1 MPFFFSKAVK
11 KVSRRAME
19 SSSSSVKMAI
29 KLVEAVERKPWRKVV
44 ILSMRS
50 WRELVFS
57 GVVTLLIENCRTF
70 NTILTWIS
78 RDSI

>member
-1 MPFFFSKAVK
+1 
-11 KVSRRAME
+11 
-19 SSSSSVKMAI
+19 MAI

-70 NTILTWIS
+70 NTIFTWIS